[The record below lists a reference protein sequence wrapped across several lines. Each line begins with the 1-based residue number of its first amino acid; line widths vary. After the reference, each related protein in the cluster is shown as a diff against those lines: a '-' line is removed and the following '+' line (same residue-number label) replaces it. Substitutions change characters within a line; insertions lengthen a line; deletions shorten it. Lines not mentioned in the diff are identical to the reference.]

1 MQSAEFIMSK
11 PSKGNRASDF
21 LQVAKAVRLELQK
34 TSAEVDRNGEYP
46 FDNMRLIEDSGL
58 STLGVPIGI
67 NDGNASHDR
76 LDDVSAL
83 TEIIADLAAGES
95 STAQIWLV
103 TRQHSYEY
111 LEDDSPLGPEA
122 KKILIDRMKNE
133 RVRFC
138 DASAERY
145 KVRHLFELPCRK
157 VKGGVVVSGTKHFGT
172 GITGATYV
180 HSTVAMMAED
190 GTRVGDHEVLID
202 LKSDGVE
209 MHNDWDNMG
218 QRATCSNS
226 VTYHDVFVPD
236 GFHWSVAG
244 STVPWAAPD
253 RQNNLAAMS
262 VGIAEGALD
271 ALCDFMRNRSSYAG
285 ASEDPVILGAIGRY
299 TTAVLAARWTLLQSA
314 RVTEQF
320 LRGQGGVTGAEAVSM
335 AAAAKLMAVRIATEV
350 AGEMQVLCGG
360 QSSSN
365 AYRLDRF
372 WRNART
378 LSVQDVLTIRE
389 RDLGRWALETRGLA
403 SSASL

>member
-1 MQSAEFIMSK
+1 MFQPSRPKCAADFI
-11 PSKGNRASDF
+11 P
-21 LQVAKAVRLELQK
+21 VAKAVRAKMQK
-34 TSAEVDRNGEYP
+34 TSAEVDRTGDYP
-46 FDNMRLIEDSGL
+46 FDNIRLIEDSGL
-58 STLGVPIGI
+58 LSLGVPAGI
-67 NDGNASHDR
+67 NNGSASHDR
-76 LDDVSAL
+76 IDDVSAL

-95 STAQIWLV
+95 STAQIFLV

-111 LEDDSPLGPEA
+111 LREGSPQGREA
-122 KKILIDRMKNE
+122 RQTLIERMKTE

-145 KVRHLFELPCRK
+145 KVRHLFEVPCRK

-172 GITGATYV
+172 GITGSTYV
-180 HSTVAMMAED
+180 HSTVAMMADD
-190 GTRVGDHEVLID
+190 GTRIGDHEVLID
-202 LKSDGVE
+202 LKSEGVE
-209 MHNDWDNMG
+209 VLNDWDNMG

-236 GFHWSVAG
+236 GFHWTTAG
-244 STVPWAAPD
+244 TSVPWAAPD

-285 ASEDPVILGAIGRY
+285 AAEDPVILCAIGRY
-299 TTAVLAARWTLLQSA
+299 TAAVTAARSTLTQSA
-314 RVTEQF
+314 RLTEKF
-320 LRGQGGVTGAEAVSM
+320 LRGQDGITGPEAMQM
-335 AAAAKLMAVRIATEV
+335 AAVAKLMAVRTATEV
-350 AGEMQVLCGG
+350 SGEMQILCGG

-365 AYRLDRF
+365 AFRLDRF

-389 RDLGRWALETRGLA
+389 RDLGRWALETRGVAPKATL
-403 SSASL
+403 